1 MMRNLAVKSKSS
13 LSVII
18 NEMCQRQ
25 PCFPDIREMERNSKA
40 GDTIGESYGD
50 VKTVLIPA
58 NLRWRRAPKFSS

>member
-1 MMRNLAVKSKSS
+1 MKCVKGNLAFRTLEKW
-13 LSVII
+13 
-18 NEMCQRQ
+18 
-25 PCFPDIREMERNSKA
+25 RETARL